1 MKEESINSKQECNN
15 RDERWIAENCPADV
29 ITLGRAA
36 WTLLHTT
43 AAYYPD
49 RPAPS
54 QMESM
59 RSFMNSFIDNYPCF
73 SEEFKRYMN
82 EDPIRVGNR
91 KKLSEWLCRQH
102 NKMNEKL
109 GKPAFD
115 CSLVFERWLEQGSS
129 SK

>member
-1 MKEESINSKQECNN
+1 MSTAASNRAQEDTW
-15 RDERWIAENCPADV
+15 RTENCPADSV
-29 ITLGRAA
+29 TLGKAA

-54 QMESM
+54 QMDSM
-59 RSFMNSFIDNYPCF
+59 RAFMTSFVDNYPCF
-73 SEEFKRYMN
+73 SKEFKQYMI
-82 EDPIRVGNR
+82 EEPIRVGSR

-102 NKMNEKL
+102 NKVNEKL

-115 CSLVFERWLEQGSS
+115 CKAVFDRWLQGSH
-129 SK
+129 KECDQ